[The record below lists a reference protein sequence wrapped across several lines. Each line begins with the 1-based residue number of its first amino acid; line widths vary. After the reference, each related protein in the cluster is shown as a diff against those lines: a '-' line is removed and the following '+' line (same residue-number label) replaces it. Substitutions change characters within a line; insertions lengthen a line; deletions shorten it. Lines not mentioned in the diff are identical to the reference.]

1 MLFRTTLGLSFVDS
15 SGKQGIGP
23 RVLLTIPQSHVKGS
37 KHLYMLQDFPCP
49 ITLGQQ
55 EVCDWT
61 GKRKVELR
69 VAETESVGEGGR
81 GKMAAAVNQRGLNQP

>member
-1 MLFRTTLGLSFVDS
+1 
-15 SGKQGIGP
+15 
-23 RVLLTIPQSHVKGS
+23 
-37 KHLYMLQDFPCP
+37 MLQDFPCP